1 MKVIYKYMNAYLFNF
16 SNYTKSSAV
25 PGYDYMHQWLFQEF
39 DRVSA
44 KLFQ

>member
-1 MKVIYKYMNAYLFNF
+1 MIAYLIDLLI
-16 SNYTKSSAV
+16 YTKLGVV

-39 DRVSA
+39 DQVSA